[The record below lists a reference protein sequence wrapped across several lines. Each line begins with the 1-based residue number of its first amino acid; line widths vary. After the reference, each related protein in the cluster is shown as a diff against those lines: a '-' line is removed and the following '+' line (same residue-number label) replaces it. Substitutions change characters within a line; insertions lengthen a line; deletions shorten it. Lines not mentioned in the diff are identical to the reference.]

1 MPDEH
6 RLEEEFLSQEAER
19 RISEKLDGAEK
30 IEIDIQTD
38 LLKIVQGQADGVSV
52 AGLGLVIEKDV
63 RVQEIKLQTDSININ
78 PFSALFGQI
87 ELNEPVN
94 AVARIVLTEVD
105 MNRTLASD
113 FVRSKLQDFDLD
125 VDGKIVSFEAQ
136 KIEIFLPGDGK
147 IECRG
152 RVLLKEMGNTRPF
165 AYTAIARPRT
175 PSQPAMLESFNCT
188 EGGGISI
195 EVVTALMQKG
205 KELMN
210 TPYFKWEDMVFHIK
224 DIKVETGSL
233 VLLVE
238 TQMRQIPSSSTLS
251 SLE

>member
-6 RLEEEFLSQEAER
+6 RLEEQFISQEAEKI
-19 RISEKLDGAEK
+19 ISEKLDDAEK
-30 IEIDIQTD
+30 IEIDVQTD

-52 AGLGLVIEKDV
+52 AGVGLVIQEDI
-63 RVQEIKLQTDSININ
+63 RVQEIKLQTESININ
-78 PFSALFGQI
+78 PFSAIFGQI

-94 AVARIVLTEVD
+94 ATARIILTEVD
-105 MNRTLASD
+105 MNRALASD
-113 FVRSKLQDFDLD
+113 FVSSQMQSFDLD
-125 VDGKIVSFEAQ
+125 VDGTIVSFEAE

-147 IECRG
+147 IECKG
-152 RVLLKEMGNTRPF
+152 RVLLKEKGNTRLL

-175 PSQPAMLESFNCT
+175 HSEPAMLESFNCT
-188 EGGGISI
+188 EGGGISL
-195 EVVTALMQKG
+195 EVVTALIHKA

-210 TPYFKWEDMVFHIK
+210 IPYFKWEDMVFHIK

-238 TQMRQIPSSSTLS
+238 TKMKQIPSY
-251 SLE
+251 

>member
-30 IEIDIQTD
+30 IEIDVQTD

-52 AGLGLVIEKDV
+52 AGLGLVIQEDI
-63 RVQEIKLQTDSININ
+63 RIQEIKLQTDSININ

-94 AVARIVLTEVD
+94 AIARIILTEVD
-105 MNRTLASD
+105 INRTLASD
-113 FVRSKLQDFDLD
+113 FVRSQMQDFDLD
-125 VDGKIVSFEAQ
+125 VDGKIVSFEVK
-136 KIEIFLPGDGK
+136 KIEVFLPGDGK

-152 RVLLKEMGNTRPF
+152 RVLLKEMENTRPL
-165 AYTAIARPRT
+165 AYTGLLRPR
-175 PSQPAMLESFNCT
+175 SHSKPAMLESFNCT
-188 EGGGISI
+188 EGEGISI
-195 EVVTALMQKG
+195 ELVTALMQKA

-210 TPYFKWEDMVFHIK
+210 IPYFKWEDMVFNIK
-224 DIKVETGSL
+224 DIKVEIGSL
-233 VLLVE
+233 ILLVE
-238 TQMRQIPSSSTLS
+238 TQVKQIPSSITQLS
-251 SLE
+251 P

>member
-1 MPDEH
+1 MPNEH

-30 IEIDIQTD
+30 IEIDVQTD
-38 LLKIVQGQADGVSV
+38 LLKIVQGQADGVSI
-52 AGLGLVIEKDV
+52 AGQGLVIEKDV
-63 RVQEIKLQTDSININ
+63 RVHEIKLQTDSININ
-78 PFSALFGQI
+78 PLSALFGQI

-94 AVARIVLTEVD
+94 AIARIVLTEVD

-113 FVRSKLQDFDLD
+113 FVRNQMQDFDLD

-136 KIEIFLPGDGK
+136 KTEIFLPSDGK
-147 IECRG
+147 IECKG
-152 RVLLKEMGNTRPF
+152 RVLLKEKGNTRSL

-175 PSQPAMLESFNCT
+175 HSEPAMLESFNCT

-195 EVVTALMQKG
+195 EVVTALMQKA

-210 TPYFKWEDMVFHIK
+210 IPYFKWEDMVFNIK
-224 DIKVETGSL
+224 DVKVETGSL
-233 VLLVE
+233 ILMVE
-238 TQMRQIPSSSTLS
+238 TQMRQIPSS
-251 SLE
+251 

>member
-6 RLEEEFLSQEAER
+6 RLEEQFLSQEAER
-19 RISEKLDGAEK
+19 RISEKLDEAEK
-30 IEIDIQTD
+30 IEIDVQTD

-52 AGLGLVIEKDV
+52 AGKGLVIQEDI
-63 RVQEIKLQTDSININ
+63 RIQEIKLQTDSIAIN
-78 PFSALFGQI
+78 PLSAIFGQI
-87 ELNEPVN
+87 ELNDPVN
-94 AVARIVLTEVD
+94 AIARIVLTEVD
-105 MNRTLASD
+105 MNRALASD
-113 FVRSKLQDFDLD
+113 FVSSQMQDFDLD

-136 KIEIFLPGDGK
+136 KIEVFLPGDGK

-152 RVLLKEMGNTRPF
+152 RVFLKEMGNTRPL

-175 PSQPAMLESFNCT
+175 HSQPAMLESFNCT

-195 EVVTALMQKG
+195 EVVTAIMQKA

-210 TPYFKWEDMVFHIK
+210 IPYFKWEDMVFHIK

-233 VLLVE
+233 ILMIE
-238 TQMRQIPSSSTLS
+238 TQVKQIPSSSNLA
-251 SLE
+251 SL

>member
-6 RLEEEFLSQEAER
+6 RLEEKLLSQEAER
-19 RISEKLDGAEK
+19 RISEKLDEAEK
-30 IEIDIQTD
+30 IEIDVQTD
-38 LLKIVQGQADGVSV
+38 LFKIVQGQADGVSV

-63 RVQEIKLQTDSININ
+63 RVQEIKLQTESITIN
-78 PFSALFGQI
+78 PLSALFGQI

-94 AVARIVLTEVD
+94 AIARIILTEVD

-125 VDGKIVSFEAQ
+125 VDGRIVSFEAQ

-147 IECRG
+147 IECKG
-152 RVLLKEMGNTRPF
+152 KVLLKEKGNTRTL

-175 PSQPAMLESFNCT
+175 HSQPAMLESFNCT

-195 EVVTALMQKG
+195 EVVTALMQKA

-210 TPYFKWEDMVFHIK
+210 IPYFKWEDMVFHIK

-238 TQMRQIPSSSTLS
+238 TQMKQIPSSETLS
-251 SLE
+251 SP

>member
-6 RLEEEFLSQEAER
+6 RLEEQFLSQEAER
-19 RISEKLDGAEK
+19 RISEKLDDAEK
-30 IEIDIQTD
+30 IEIDVQTD

-52 AGLGLVIEKDV
+52 TGQGLIIQEDI
-63 RVQEIKLQTDSININ
+63 RVQEIKLQTENISIN
-78 PFSALFGQI
+78 PLSAIFGQI

-94 AVARIVLTEVD
+94 AIAQIILTEVD
-105 MNRTLASD
+105 MNRALASD
-113 FVRSKLQDFDLD
+113 FVSSQMQSYDLD
-125 VDGKIVSFEAQ
+125 VDGRIVSFEAQ

-152 RVLLKEMGNTRPF
+152 RVLLKENGNTRPL

-175 PSQPAMLESFNCT
+175 HSQPAMLESFNCT

-195 EVVTALMQKG
+195 EVVTALMHKA

-210 TPYFKWEDMVFHIK
+210 VPYFKWEDMVFHIK
-224 DIKVETGSL
+224 DIKIETGSL

-238 TQMRQIPSSSTLS
+238 TQMRQIPSSEIS
-251 SLE
+251 SL

>member
-6 RLEEEFLSQEAER
+6 RLEEQFISQEAEKI
-19 RISEKLDGAEK
+19 ISEKLDGAEK
-30 IEIDIQTD
+30 IEIDVQTD

-52 AGLGLVIEKDV
+52 AGLGLVIQEDI

-78 PFSALFGQI
+78 PFSAIFGQI

-94 AVARIVLTEVD
+94 ATARIILTEVD
-105 MNRTLASD
+105 MNRALASD
-113 FVRSKLQDFDLD
+113 FVSSQMQSFDLD
-125 VDGKIVSFEAQ
+125 VDGTIVSFEAQ

-147 IECRG
+147 IECNG
-152 RVLLKEMGNTRPF
+152 RVLLKEKGNTRLL

-175 PSQPAMLESFNCT
+175 HSQPAMLESFNCT
-188 EGGGISI
+188 EGGGISL
-195 EVVTALMQKG
+195 EVVTALMHKA

-210 TPYFKWEDMVFHIK
+210 IPYFKWEDMVFHIK

-238 TQMRQIPSSSTLS
+238 TKIKQIPSY
-251 SLE
+251 